1 MNGREIYL
9 CMKNDHYI
17 SRTFYGVYAADRMLD
32 CGKPGLYV
40 LNTDNSGSPGT
51 HWLLVYVTADCDG
64 HVFDSFGFRGLY
76 KSRNADSVH
85 GKVFNQIDVP
95 LQSESNQ
102 TCGGYALY
110 FARELAMGHT
120 TKEMLSIFAMRNTM
134 SNDCFVQSYLWT
146 NFGKHLRMYE

>member
-64 HVFDSFGFRGLY
+64 QVFDSFGFRAAY
-76 KSRNADSVH
+76 KRRITESVR

-95 LQSESNQ
+95 LQSESSQ

-110 FARELAMGHT
+110 FARELAMGYSP
-120 TKEMLSIFAMRNTM
+120 KEVISFFSKRSKLG
-134 SNDCFVQSYLWT
+134 NDCFALSS
-146 NFGKHLRMYE
+146 